1 MKVLFTAALLT
12 NSLLLA
18 QSGPTM
24 AVPSLNVRTIVSEL
38 EMPMSM
44 AFLAPNDF
52 LNASSSVPDSATSLI
67 SKTRPT
73 TDVFVVSISNG
84 AVYEVF
90 RR

>member
-1 MKVLFTAALLT
+1 
-12 NSLLLA
+12 
-18 QSGPTM
+18 
-24 AVPSLNVRTIVSEL
+24 L